1 MTFTIDIRT
10 RRQATFPEE
19 LLRVMGVTVGD
30 QLEVTVKDKQAV
42 IKPKKQIALEALTA
56 IQKAFKESGVTLS
69 QLEKS
74 D

>member
-1 MTFTIDIRT
+1 
-10 RRQATFPEE
+10 
-19 LLRVMGVTVGD
+19 MGVTVGD
-30 QLEVTVKDKQAV
+30 QLEVTVKDKQAI
-42 IKPKKQIALEALTA
+42 IKPKKQIALEALKA

>member
-42 IKPKKQIALEALTA
+42 IKPKNRLPWKP
-56 IQKAFKESGVTLS
+56 
-69 QLEKS
+69 
-74 D
+74 

>member
-19 LLRVMGVTVGD
+19 LLRGMGVTVGD

-42 IKPKKQIALEALTA
+42 IKPKKQIALEALKA